1 MVCEE
6 NRKKTTLDNIVIRR
20 GKVEDADQCSSI
32 FYEAFKANAERHN
45 FPNEIAPPDS
55 RTVSSWSRRFS
66 HPGYYGVVAELDER
80 IVGSNFLDERDPIA
94 SVGPLTVDPS
104 AQDNRV
110 GRRLMEAVL
119 IRYVERQHPGVR
131 LVQAAYNRRS
141 LVLYARLGFEVREM
155 LVSMQG
161 PPLQLQIPGH
171 NIRPATKVD
180 LDSCNHLCK
189 RVHGH
194 ERGAVLLD
202 AIEQGTA
209 TIVERENRITG
220 YATAIGFSGHAVG
233 ESNSDLKA
241 LIGAAPEFAGIA
253 GFLVPTRNG
262 ELFRWCLQN
271 GLRIVLPLTLMSFGL
286 YNEPLGSFLP
296 SIYY

>member
-1 MVCEE
+1 M
-6 NRKKTTLDNIVIRR
+6 DIVIRR
-20 GKVEDADQCSSI
+20 GEVEDAAQCTTI

-55 RTVSSWSRRFS
+55 RTVSSWAKRFS
-66 HPGYYGVVAELDER
+66 HPGYYGVVAELDGR

-94 SVGPLTVDPS
+94 GVGPLTVDPL
-104 AQDNRV
+104 AQDNGV
-110 GRRLMEAVL
+110 GRRLMEEVL
-119 IRYVERQHPGVR
+119 LHSAEKRHPGVR

-141 LVLYARLGFEVREM
+141 LVLYTKLGFQVREM

-161 PPLQLQIPGH
+161 PPLRLQIPGH
-171 NIRPATKVD
+171 NVRPATKAD
-180 LDSCNHLCK
+180 LDFCNHLCK

-194 ERGAVLLD
+194 ARGAVLLE

-209 TIVERENRITG
+209 SVVVREDRITG
-220 YATAIGFSGHAVG
+220 YTTGIGFSGHAVG

-241 LIGAAPEFAGIA
+241 LIGAAPEYTGIA
-253 GFLVPTRNG
+253 GFLLPTRNG

-271 GLRIVLPLTLMSFGL
+271 GLKVVLPLTLMSLGL
-286 YNEPLGSFLP
+286 YNESSGSFLP

>member
-1 MVCEE
+1 M
-6 NRKKTTLDNIVIRR
+6 TLDNIVIRR
-20 GKVEDADQCSSI
+20 GKVEDAAQCSSI

-55 RTVSSWSRRFS
+55 RTVSSWSKRFS
-66 HPGYYGVVAELDER
+66 HPGYYGVVAERDER

-110 GRRLMEAVL
+110 GRRLMEAVM
-119 IRYVERQHPGVR
+119 IRYVEMQHPGVR

-141 LVLYARLGFEVREM
+141 LVLYAKLGFDVREM

-171 NIRPATKVD
+171 KTRPATKAD
-180 LDSCNHLCK
+180 LDSCNHLCQ

-209 TIVERENRITG
+209 TIVGRENRITG
-220 YATAIGFSGHAVG
+220 YATVIGFSGHAVG

-286 YNEPLGSFLP
+286 YNEPSGSFLP

>member
-1 MVCEE
+1 M
-6 NRKKTTLDNIVIRR
+6 TLDHIVIRR
-20 GKVEDADQCSSI
+20 GQVEDAARCTSI
-32 FYEAFKANAERHN
+32 FYEAFKANAEQHN

-55 RTVSSWSRRFS
+55 GTVSSWSSRFS
-66 HPGYYGVVAELDER
+66 HPGYYGVVAELDGR
-80 IVGSNFLDERDPIA
+80 IVGSNFLNERDPIA
-94 SVGPLTVDPS
+94 GIGPLTVDP
-104 AQDNRV
+104 AIQDNRV

-119 IRYVERQHPGVR
+119 TRSVEQHHPGVR
-131 LVQAAYNRRS
+131 LVQAAYNLRS
-141 LVLYARLGFEVREM
+141 LVLYTKLGFEVREM
-155 LVSMQG
+155 LASMQG

-171 NIRPATKVD
+171 HVRPATRTD
-180 LDSCNHLCK
+180 LDFCNHLCR

-194 ERGAVLLD
+194 ERGAELLD

-209 TIVERENRITG
+209 AVVEREDRITG
-220 YATAIGFSGHAVG
+220 YTTEIGFAGHTVG

-271 GLRIVLPLTLMSFGL
+271 GLRIVLPLTLMSIGL
-286 YNEPLGSFLP
+286 YNEPSGSFLP
-296 SIYY
+296 SIFY

>member
-1 MVCEE
+1 M
-6 NRKKTTLDNIVIRR
+6 TLDNIVIRR
-20 GKVEDADQCSSI
+20 GNVEDAAQCSSI
-32 FYEAFKANAERHN
+32 CYEAFKANAERHN

-55 RTVSSWSRRFS
+55 RTVSSWSKRFS

-110 GRRLMEAVL
+110 GRRLMEAVM
-119 IRYVERQHPGVR
+119 IRYVKMQHPGVR
-131 LVQAAYNRRS
+131 LVQAAYNRSS
-141 LVLYARLGFEVREM
+141 LVLYAKLGFEVREM

-171 NIRPATKVD
+171 NIRPATKAD
-180 LDSCNHLCK
+180 LDFCNHLCK
-189 RVHGH
+189 RMHGH

-209 TIVERENRITG
+209 TVVERENRITG
-220 YATAIGFSGHAVG
+220 YATVIGFSGHAVG

-241 LIGAAPEFAGIA
+241 LIGATPEFAGIA

-262 ELFRWCLQN
+262 ELLRWCLQN
-271 GLRIVLPLTLMSFGL
+271 ELRIVLPLTLMSFGL
-286 YNEPLGSFLP
+286 YNEPSGSFLP

>member
-1 MVCEE
+1 ME
-6 NRKKTTLDNIVIRR
+6 IVVRR
-20 GKVEDADQCSSI
+20 GEVEDAAQCTAI
-32 FYEAFKANAERHN
+32 YYQAFKTNAERHN

-55 RTVSSWSRRFS
+55 GTMSSWSRRFS
-66 HPGYYGVVAELDER
+66 HPGYYGVVAELDGR

-94 SVGPLTVDPS
+94 AVGPLTVDPS
-104 AQDNRV
+104 LQDNRV

-119 IRYVERQHPGVR
+119 LRSAEKQHPGVR

-141 LVLYARLGFEVREM
+141 LALYAKLGFEVREM

-161 PPLQLQIPGH
+161 SPPRLQIPGH
-171 NIRPATKVD
+171 VVRSATRSD
-180 LDSCNHLCK
+180 LDFCNHLCK

-194 ERGAVLLD
+194 ERGTVLLD

-209 TIVERENRITG
+209 TVVERENRISG
-220 YATAIGFSGHAVG
+220 YATVIGFSGHAVA
-233 ESNSDLKA
+233 ESDSDLKA
-241 LIGAAPEFAGIA
+241 LIGAAPEFTGIA
-253 GFLVPTRNG
+253 GFLLPARNG

-271 GLRIVLPLTLMSFGL
+271 GLKVVLPLTLMSLGL
-286 YNEPLGSFLP
+286 YNEPAGSFLP

>member
-1 MVCEE
+1 MMP
-6 NRKKTTLDNIVIRR
+6 DHIVIRR
-20 GKVEDADQCSSI
+20 GKVEDAAQCTSI
-32 FYEAFKANAERHN
+32 FYEAFKANAEQHN

-55 RTVSSWSRRFS
+55 GTVSNWSKRFS
-66 HPGYYGVVAELDER
+66 HPGYYGVVAEIDGR

-94 SVGPLTVDPS
+94 GVGPLTVDPS
-104 AQDNRV
+104 IQDNRV

-119 IRYVERQHPGVR
+119 IRSVEQRHPGVR

-141 LVLYARLGFEVREM
+141 LVLYAKLGLEVREM
-155 LVSMQG
+155 LASMQG

-171 NIRPATKVD
+171 NVRPATKTD
-180 LDSCNHLCK
+180 LDFCNHLCK

-209 TIVERENRITG
+209 TVVEREDRITG
-220 YATAIGFSGHAVG
+220 YATVIGFAGHAVG

-271 GLRIVLPLTLMSFGL
+271 GLRIVLPLTLMSLGL

>member
-1 MVCEE
+1 M
-6 NRKKTTLDNIVIRR
+6 TPDHIIIRR
-20 GKVEDADQCSSI
+20 GKVEDAAQCTSI

-55 RTVSSWSRRFS
+55 GTVSSWSKRFS
-66 HPGYYGVVAELDER
+66 HPGYYRVVAELDGR
-80 IVGSNFLDERDPIA
+80 VVGSNILDERDPIA
-94 SVGPLTVDPS
+94 GVGPLTVDPS
-104 AQDNRV
+104 IQDNRV

-119 IRYVERQHPGVR
+119 TRSAEQRHPGVR

-141 LVLYARLGFEVREM
+141 LVLYAKLGFEVREM
-155 LVSMQG
+155 LAAMQG
-161 PPLQLQIPGH
+161 PPLHLQIPGH
-171 NIRPATKVD
+171 NVRPATKTD
-180 LDSCNHLCK
+180 LDFCNRLCK

-194 ERGAVLLD
+194 ERGAVLLE

-209 TIVERENRITG
+209 TVVEREDRITG
-220 YATAIGFSGHAVG
+220 YATVIGFAGHAVG

-271 GLRIVLPLTLMSFGL
+271 GLRIVLPLTLMSLEL
-286 YNEPLGSFLP
+286 YNEPSGSFLP

>member
-1 MVCEE
+1 M
-6 NRKKTTLDNIVIRR
+6 DIVIRR
-20 GKVEDADQCSSI
+20 GEVEDAAQCTTI

-55 RTVSSWSRRFS
+55 RTVSSWAKRFS
-66 HPGYYGVVAELDER
+66 HPGYYGVVAELDGR

-94 SVGPLTVDPS
+94 GVGPLTVDPL
-104 AQDNRV
+104 AQDNGV
-110 GRRLMEAVL
+110 GQRLMEEVL
-119 IRYVERQHPGVR
+119 LHSAEKRHPGVR

-141 LVLYARLGFEVREM
+141 LVLYTKLGFQVREM

-161 PPLQLQIPGH
+161 PPLRLQIPGH
-171 NIRPATKVD
+171 NVRPATKAD
-180 LDSCNHLCK
+180 LDFCNHLCK

-194 ERGAVLLD
+194 ARGAVLLE

-209 TIVERENRITG
+209 SVVEREDRITG
-220 YATAIGFSGHAVG
+220 YTTGIGFSGHAVG

-241 LIGAAPEFAGIA
+241 LIGAAPEYTGIA
-253 GFLVPTRNG
+253 GFLLPTRNG

-271 GLRIVLPLTLMSFGL
+271 GLKVVLPLTLMSLGL
-286 YNEPLGSFLP
+286 YNESSGSFLP

>member
-1 MVCEE
+1 M
-6 NRKKTTLDNIVIRR
+6 TLDHIVIRR
-20 GKVEDADQCSSI
+20 GKVEDATQCASI
-32 FYEAFKANAERHN
+32 FYEAFKTNAERHN

-55 RTVSSWSRRFS
+55 GTVSSWSKRFS
-66 HPGYYGVVAELDER
+66 HPGYYGVVAELDGR

-94 SVGPLTVDPS
+94 GVGPLTVDPS
-104 AQDNRV
+104 DQANRV
-110 GRRLMEAVL
+110 GRRLMEVVL
-119 IRYVERQHPGVR
+119 LRSAEKGHPGVR

-141 LVLYARLGFEVREM
+141 LVLYAKLGFEVREM
-155 LVSMQG
+155 LASMQG

-171 NIRPATKVD
+171 NIRPATKAD
-180 LDSCNHLCK
+180 LDFCNHLCK

-194 ERGAVLLD
+194 ERSAVLLD

-209 TIVERENRITG
+209 TVVERENQITG
-220 YATAIGFSGHAVG
+220 YATVIGFSGHAVG

-241 LIGAAPEFAGIA
+241 LIGAAPEFTGIA

-271 GLRIVLPLTLMSFGL
+271 GLRIVLPLTLMSLGL
-286 YNEPLGSFLP
+286 YNEPSGSFLP